1 MKLPL
6 PRFSSFFFFIEKI
19 FKNRKYTVKMRTYSP
34 SLNPLPLYA
43 LIRFRHDSPFHS
55 LCTCVMNGPLAIFLS
70 SFFSFEIIN
79 VVVSEANIF
88 LGIPVSAADTVAVNL
103 SGTKT
108 LLANRWSTFFIN
120 DKLVFNDGP
129 RSLPKNQHYCTI
141 LESWVSDNLILS
153 EKLFA

>member
-1 MKLPL
+1 
-6 PRFSSFFFFIEKI
+6 
-19 FKNRKYTVKMRTYSP
+19 
-34 SLNPLPLYA
+34 
-43 LIRFRHDSPFHS
+43 
-55 LCTCVMNGPLAIFLS
+55 MNGPLAIFLS

-88 LGIPVSAADTVAVNL
+88 LGIPVSDADTVAVNL

-120 DKLVFNDGP
+120 DKPVFNDGP